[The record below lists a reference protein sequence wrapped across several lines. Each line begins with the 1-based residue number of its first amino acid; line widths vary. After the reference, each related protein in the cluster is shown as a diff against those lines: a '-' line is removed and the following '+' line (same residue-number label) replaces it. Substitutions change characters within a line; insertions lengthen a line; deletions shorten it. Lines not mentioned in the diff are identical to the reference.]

1 MGSRLTRRQ
10 LIRGAITLAALG
22 PLAAACAPAPQPP
35 SPPAPAFPVT
45 VTDDDGQT
53 VTIEREPQR
62 LITLAPSNT
71 EIVYAL
77 GIGDRLVAV
86 SDYSDYPPEAA
97 AKPKVGYIR
106 VDIERVIAYNP
117 DLILATGA
125 HRQQVTPQLRQ
136 RGLKVITLDPK
147 NIDHVFDNILL
158 VGRATGQTATA
169 EKLVAD
175 LKARVRQIETKVR
188 QAKTRPRVFFEL
200 DKSLFTVGPG
210 SFIHD
215 MIVRAGG
222 ENIAGDADRPYPQ
235 LSLEV
240 LLQRDP
246 EVIIITD
253 IGPYGGET
261 PESVRARP
269 GWQTISAVKNNRIV
283 PINPDLVNRPGPR
296 IVDGFEAIARALHP
310 ELFSFRLPTPIDRPA
325 GTYARLTQQLS
336 EVFN

>member
-1 MGSRLTRRQ
+1 MVRLRSPFRAFGRRA
-10 LIRGAITLAALG
+10 RGLWVFVILLF
-22 PLAAACAPAPQPP
+22 AACAPPAGAPAPQPTAA
-35 SPPAPAFPVT
+35 PAPAFPVT

-53 VTIEREPQR
+53 ITIDQEPQR
-62 LITLAPSNT
+62 LISLAPSNT

-97 AKPKVGYIR
+97 TKPKVGYIR
-106 VDIERVIAYNP
+106 VDIERVIDYNP

-125 HRQQVTPQLRQ
+125 QRQQVTPQLRQ

-147 NIDHVFDNILL
+147 NIEHVFDNIVL
-158 VGRATGQTATA
+158 VGRATGQTAAA
-169 EKLVAD
+169 EKLVAE
-175 LKARVRQIETKVR
+175 LKARVQQTESRVR
-188 QAKTRPRVFFEL
+188 QARTRPRVFFEL
-200 DKSLFTVGPG
+200 DKKLFTVGPG

-215 MIVRAGG
+215 LIVRAGG

-253 IGPYGGET
+253 IGQYGGET

-269 GWQTISAVKNNRIV
+269 GWDSISAVKNNRIV

-296 IVDGFEAIARALHP
+296 IVDGFEAIARAIHP
-310 ELFSFRLPTPIDRPA
+310 EAFR
-325 GTYARLTQQLS
+325 
-336 EVFN
+336 

>member
-1 MGSRLTRRQ
+1 MGRTPLTLRAFGRRARGLWLL
-10 LIRGAITLAALG
+10 LILL
-22 PLAAACAPAPQPP
+22 LVACAPPAGAPAPQPTTA
-35 SPPAPAFPVT
+35 PAPAFPVT
-45 VTDDDGQT
+45 VTDDDGQA

-97 AKPKVGYIR
+97 TRPKVGYIR
-106 VDIERVIAYNP
+106 VDIERVIGYNP
-117 DLILATGA
+117 DLVLATGA
-125 HRQQVTPQLRQ
+125 QRQQVTPQLRQ

-147 NIDHVFDNILL
+147 NLENVFDNILL
-158 VGRATGQTATA
+158 VGRATGQTAAA

-175 LKARVRQIETKVR
+175 LKARVKQIESGVR
-188 QAKTRPRVFFEL
+188 QAGTRPRVFFEL

-215 MIVRAGG
+215 LIVRAGG

-253 IGPYGGET
+253 IGQYGGET

-269 GWQTISAVKNNRIV
+269 GWQSVSAVRNNRVV

-310 ELFSFRLPTPIDRPA
+310 EAFR
-325 GTYARLTQQLS
+325 
-336 EVFN
+336 

>member
-1 MGSRLTRRQ
+1 MTVRTPLTLRAFGRRARGLWLL
-10 LIRGAITLAALG
+10 LILL
-22 PLAAACAPAPQPP
+22 LAACAPPAGAPVPQPTAV
-35 SPPAPAFPVT
+35 PAPAFPVT

-53 VTIEREPQR
+53 ITIDKEPQR

-97 AKPKVGYIR
+97 SKPKVGYIR
-106 VDIERVIAYNP
+106 VDIERVIGYNP

-147 NIDHVFDNILL
+147 NIEGVFDNILL
-158 VGRATGQTATA
+158 VGRATGQTTAA

-175 LKARVRQIETKVR
+175 LKARVAQIESKVR
-188 QAKTRPRVFFEL
+188 QTGTRPRVFFEL

-215 MIVRAGG
+215 LIVRAGG

-253 IGPYGGET
+253 IGQYGGET

-269 GWQTISAVKNNRIV
+269 GWQSVSAVRNNRVV

-296 IVDGFEAIARALHP
+296 VVDGFEAIARALHP
-310 ELFSFRLPTPIDRPA
+310 EAFR
-325 GTYARLTQQLS
+325 
-336 EVFN
+336 

>member
-1 MGSRLTRRQ
+1 LRAFGRRARGLWLL
-10 LIRGAITLAALG
+10 LILL
-22 PLAAACAPAPQPP
+22 LAACAPPAGAPVPQPTAV
-35 SPPAPAFPVT
+35 PAPAFPVT

-53 VTIEREPQR
+53 ITIDKEPQR

-97 AKPKVGYIR
+97 SKPKVGYIR
-106 VDIERVIAYNP
+106 VDIERVIGYNP

-147 NIDHVFDNILL
+147 NIEGVFDNILL
-158 VGRATGQTATA
+158 VGRATGQTTAA

-175 LKARVRQIETKVR
+175 LKARVAQIESKVR
-188 QAKTRPRVFFEL
+188 QTGTRPRVFFEL

-215 MIVRAGG
+215 LIVRAGG

-253 IGPYGGET
+253 IGQYGGET

-269 GWQTISAVKNNRIV
+269 GWQAVSAVRNNRVV

-296 IVDGFEAIARALHP
+296 VVDGFEAIARALHP
-310 ELFSFRLPTPIDRPA
+310 EAFR
-325 GTYARLTQQLS
+325 
-336 EVFN
+336 

>member
-1 MGSRLTRRQ
+1 MMGRTPLTLRAFGRRARGLWLL
-10 LIRGAITLAALG
+10 LILLLAACAPPAG
-22 PLAAACAPAPQPP
+22 APAPQPTTA
-35 SPPAPAFPVT
+35 PAPAFPVT
-45 VTDDDGQT
+45 VTDDDGQA

-97 AKPKVGYIR
+97 TRPKVGYIR
-106 VDIERVIAYNP
+106 VDIERVIGYNP
-117 DLILATGA
+117 DLVLATGA
-125 HRQQVTPQLRQ
+125 QRQQVTPQLRQ

-147 NIDHVFDNILL
+147 NLENVFDNILL
-158 VGRATGQTATA
+158 VGRATGQTAAA

-175 LKARVRQIETKVR
+175 LKARVKQIESRVR
-188 QAKTRPRVFFEL
+188 QAGTRPRVFFEL

-215 MIVRAGG
+215 LIVRAGG

-253 IGPYGGET
+253 IGQYGGET

-269 GWQTISAVKNNRIV
+269 GWQSVSAVRNNRVV

-310 ELFSFRLPTPIDRPA
+310 EAFR
-325 GTYARLTQQLS
+325 
-336 EVFN
+336 

>member
-1 MGSRLTRRQ
+1 MMGRTPLTLRAFGRRARGLWLL
-10 LIRGAITLAALG
+10 LILL
-22 PLAAACAPAPQPP
+22 LVACAPPAGAPAPQPTTA
-35 SPPAPAFPVT
+35 PAPAFPVT
-45 VTDDDGQT
+45 VTDDDGQA

-97 AKPKVGYIR
+97 TRPKVGYIR
-106 VDIERVIAYNP
+106 VDIERVIGYNP
-117 DLILATGA
+117 DLVLATGA
-125 HRQQVTPQLRQ
+125 QRQQVTPQLRQ

-147 NIDHVFDNILL
+147 NLENVFDNILL
-158 VGRATGQTATA
+158 VGRATGQTAAA

-175 LKARVRQIETKVR
+175 LKARVKQIESGVR
-188 QAKTRPRVFFEL
+188 QAGTRPRVFFEL

-215 MIVRAGG
+215 LIVRAGG

-253 IGPYGGET
+253 IGQYGGET

-269 GWQTISAVKNNRIV
+269 GWQSVSAVRNNRVV

-310 ELFSFRLPTPIDRPA
+310 EAFR
-325 GTYARLTQQLS
+325 
-336 EVFN
+336 

>member
-1 MGSRLTRRQ
+1 LRAFGRRARGLWLL
-10 LIRGAITLAALG
+10 LILL
-22 PLAAACAPAPQPP
+22 LVACAPPAGAPAPQPTTA
-35 SPPAPAFPVT
+35 PAPAFPVT
-45 VTDDDGQT
+45 VTDDDGQA

-97 AKPKVGYIR
+97 TRPKVGYIR
-106 VDIERVIAYNP
+106 VDIERVIGYNP
-117 DLILATGA
+117 DLVLATGA
-125 HRQQVTPQLRQ
+125 QRQQVTPQLRQ

-147 NIDHVFDNILL
+147 NLENVFDNILL
-158 VGRATGQTATA
+158 VGRATGQTAAA

-175 LKARVRQIETKVR
+175 LKARVKQIESGVR
-188 QAKTRPRVFFEL
+188 QAGTRPRVFFEL

-215 MIVRAGG
+215 LIVRAGG

-253 IGPYGGET
+253 IGQYGGET

-269 GWQTISAVKNNRIV
+269 GWQSVSAVRNNRVV

-310 ELFSFRLPTPIDRPA
+310 EAFR
-325 GTYARLTQQLS
+325 
-336 EVFN
+336 

>member
-1 MGSRLTRRQ
+1 M
-10 LIRGAITLAALG
+10 
-22 PLAAACAPAPQPP
+22 
-35 SPPAPAFPVT
+35 
-45 VTDDDGQT
+45 
-53 VTIEREPQR
+53 
-62 LITLAPSNT
+62 
-71 EIVYAL
+71 
-77 GIGDRLVAV
+77 AV

-97 AKPKVGYIR
+97 TRPKVGYIR
-106 VDIERVIAYNP
+106 VDIERVIGYNP
-117 DLILATGA
+117 DLVLATGA
-125 HRQQVTPQLRQ
+125 QRQQVTPQLRQ

-147 NIDHVFDNILL
+147 NLENVFDNILL
-158 VGRATGQTATA
+158 VGRATGQTAAA

-175 LKARVRQIETKVR
+175 LKARVEQIESRVR
-188 QAKTRPRVFFEL
+188 QTGTRPRVFFEL

-215 MIVRAGG
+215 LIVRAGG

-253 IGPYGGET
+253 IGQYGGET

-269 GWQTISAVKNNRIV
+269 GWQSVSAVRNNRVV

-310 ELFSFRLPTPIDRPA
+310 EAFR
-325 GTYARLTQQLS
+325 
-336 EVFN
+336 

>member
-1 MGSRLTRRQ
+1 MTVRTPLTLRAFGRRARGLWLL
-10 LIRGAITLAALG
+10 LILL
-22 PLAAACAPAPQPP
+22 LAACAPPAGAPVPQPTAV
-35 SPPAPAFPVT
+35 PAPAFPVT

-53 VTIEREPQR
+53 ITIDKEPQR

-97 AKPKVGYIR
+97 SKPKVGYIR
-106 VDIERVIAYNP
+106 VDIERVIGYNP

-147 NIDHVFDNILL
+147 NIEGVFDNILL
-158 VGRATGQTATA
+158 VGRATGQTTAA

-175 LKARVRQIETKVR
+175 LKARVAQIESKVR
-188 QAKTRPRVFFEL
+188 QTGTRPRVFFEL

-215 MIVRAGG
+215 LIVRAGG

-253 IGPYGGET
+253 IGQYGGET

-269 GWQTISAVKNNRIV
+269 GWQSVSAVRNNRVV
-283 PINPDLVNRPGPR
+283 PINPNLVNRPGPR
-296 IVDGFEAIARALHP
+296 VVDGFEAIARALHP
-310 ELFSFRLPTPIDRPA
+310 EAFR
-325 GTYARLTQQLS
+325 
-336 EVFN
+336 